1 MPHFYFN
8 RFLTLLTLIIFVG
21 LSSACQKKPGE
32 HHDSFLVFGTIVNV
46 TLLNVDDKTAEESFR
61 YMREDLK
68 IMHRV
73 WHVWEPG
80 SLMRMN
86 QLLEATG
93 EFSAAPSVL
102 ELVLVAKELAIK
114 SQHLFNPA
122 IGKLIALWGFHS
134 HNQPEIL
141 PSEQTI
147 KKLLIQNPTLED
159 ITIKGVRMSNNNAAV
174 KIDLGGVAK
183 GFAIDRLLRYLKKQG
198 IHNALID
205 TGGDLKVIGNHGN
218 RPWKIAIRDPRIDS
232 KYLLIKSGKVAK
244 KNSIVASLE
253 LYDNEAAFTSG
264 DYERYFKNKGN
275 KNQDE
280 HLHHIID
287 PRTGYPAKGTQSVT
301 VLHQNAATADA
312 AATALFIAG
321 PKKWVEIAKSMNIK
335 YVLLIDKDG
344 KIHIS
349 SAMFKRIKLEQPRE
363 IVEHIDL

>member
-1 MPHFYFN
+1 MSHFYLN
-8 RFLTLLTLIIFVG
+8 RFLTLFTLIIFVG
-21 LSSACQKKPGE
+21 LSSACQKKLGE

-46 TLLNVDDKTAEESFR
+46 TLLNVDDKTAKESFR
-61 YMREDLK
+61 YIREDLK
-68 IMHRV
+68 IMHQV
-73 WHVWEPG
+73 WHPWEPG
-80 SLMRMN
+80 SLTRVN
-86 QLLEATG
+86 KLLEHTV
-93 EFSAAPSVL
+93 EFSASPSVL
-102 ELVLVAKELAIK
+102 ELVLVAKDLAIK

-134 HNQPEIL
+134 HKHPEIS
-141 PSEQTI
+141 PSDKAI
-147 KKLLIQNPTLED
+147 KKLVKQNPTLEN
-159 ITIKGVRMSNNNAAV
+159 IKINGIRMSNNNAAV

-205 TGGDLKVIGNHGN
+205 TGGDLKVIGKHDN
-218 RPWKIAIRDPRIDS
+218 RPWKIAIRDPRKKS
-232 KYLLIKSGKVAK
+232 KNEQG
-244 KNSIVASLE
+244 IVASLD
-253 LYDNEAAFTSG
+253 LNDNEAAFTSG

-301 VLHQNAATADA
+301 VLHQDAATADA

-321 PKKWVEIAKSMNIK
+321 PKKWLEIAKSMNIK
-335 YVLLIDKDG
+335 YVLLIDEDG

-349 SAMFKRIKLEQPRE
+349 SAMFKRIKLEQARE
-363 IVEHIDL
+363 IVEHVNL